1 MGLSFAV
8 DWSTIRLAS
17 CFGSRGRLPLPMA
30 IYPSFHN
37 IDAKASL
44 WKTKLTHYQKIGP
57 LAKFHGNLQLIYAPK
72 RTIEA

>member
-1 MGLSFAV
+1 
-8 DWSTIRLAS
+8 
-17 CFGSRGRLPLPMA
+17 LPLPMA